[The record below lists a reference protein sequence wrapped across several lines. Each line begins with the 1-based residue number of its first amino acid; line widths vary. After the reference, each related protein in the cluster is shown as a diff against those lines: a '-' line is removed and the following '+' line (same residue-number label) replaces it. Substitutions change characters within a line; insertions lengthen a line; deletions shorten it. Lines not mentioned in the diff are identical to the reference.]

1 LSHILVSFL
10 TRDQWYPEVLHF
22 CPTTP
27 LMLLGLK
34 SDLRTNPRCIDML
47 KAQGLT
53 PVTIEQGRAVA
64 RKMGATY
71 MECSA
76 REGRGV
82 KEIFENGITIA
93 VGDDYPGYKQIEA
106 KAAKAEKMRNGGAGG
121 KSVDSGILQVPTKK
135 KKSRSCKIL

>member
-1 LSHILVSFL
+1 
-10 TRDQWYPEVLHF
+10 
-22 CPTTP
+22 
-27 LMLLGLK
+27 MLCGLK
-34 SDLRTNPRCIDML
+34 SDLRTNTRCIDML

-53 PVTIEQGRAVA
+53 PVTTEQGHAVA

-93 VGDDYPGYKQIEA
+93 VGDDWPGYKQIEA
-106 KAAKAEKMRNGGAGG
+106 KAAKAEKMRNAGG
-121 KSVDSGILQVPTKK
+121 VSGKASESGVLQVPTKK

>member
-1 LSHILVSFL
+1 
-10 TRDQWYPEVLHF
+10 
-22 CPTTP
+22 
-27 LMLLGLK
+27 
-34 SDLRTNPRCIDML
+34 ML

-53 PVTIEQGRAVA
+53 PVTVEQGRAVA

-93 VGDDYPGYKQIEA
+93 VGDDYAGYKQIEA
-106 KAAKAEKMRNGGAGG
+106 KAAKAEKMRNTGGGGGG
-121 KSVDSGILQVPTKK
+121 KAVDSGVLQVPTKK